1 MTRRPLSDTRPVP
14 RRGLSREESA
24 MYIGTSASMFD
35 AMVKD
40 GRMPQPKL
48 INSKPVWDRFALDA
62 AFEALPDRDHGN
74 PWDEVAA

>member
-1 MTRRPLSDTRPVP
+1 
-14 RRGLSREESA
+14 